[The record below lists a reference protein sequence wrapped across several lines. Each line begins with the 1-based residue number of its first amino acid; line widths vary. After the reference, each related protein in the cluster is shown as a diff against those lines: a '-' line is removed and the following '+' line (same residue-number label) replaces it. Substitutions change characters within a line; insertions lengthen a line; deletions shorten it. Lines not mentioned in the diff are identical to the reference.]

1 MANRRGYNYN
11 RIGGST
17 SVKSSS
23 QSFVY
28 SDYQDNTQHVP
39 PHSSQFPQ
47 IIEESKVKHCNLER
61 VEPTFNRGTVIDEN
75 TENSVELPQNFH
87 KGSRIAR
94 QQLINSRINVKKVFI
109 FNNASQQEIIDKL
122 YCPS

>member
-1 MANRRGYNYN
+1 MANRTRYNYN

-23 QSFVY
+23 QSFIY

-39 PHSSQFPQ
+39 PHSSEFPQ

-61 VEPTFNRGTVIDEN
+61 VEPTFNQVTVINEN
-75 TENSVELPQNFH
+75 PENSVELPENCR

-94 QQLINSRINVKKVFI
+94 QQLKNSRINVKKVFI
-109 FNNASQQEIIDKL
+109 VNNAS
-122 YCPS
+122 

>member
-1 MANRRGYNYN
+1 MANRTGYNYN

-39 PHSSQFPQ
+39 SHSSQFPQ
-47 IIEESKVKHCNLER
+47 IIEEAKVKHCNSER
-61 VEPTFNRGTVIDEN
+61 VEPTFNRGPVIDEN
-75 TENSVELPQNFH
+75 TENSVELPQNCR

-109 FNNASQQEIIDKL
+109 FNNASQQEIIDKIIL
-122 YCPS
+122 S